1 MAVAEQLG
9 EDDEDLVVFDG
20 RRGSDSL
27 RSVGVGLFTD
37 MTGDGDVI
45 LVSVRAPVG
54 RINVAG
60 LAY

>member
-9 EDDEDLVVFDG
+9 EHGENLVDPGG

-27 RSVGVGLFTD
+27 ISGGVGRLTD
-37 MTGDGDVI
+37 MAGDGDVI

-54 RINVAG
+54 RVNVAG